1 MLIMRWLALI
11 ILSLISFSCLE
22 MDARIE
28 INTNNGGIL
37 NLEYRL
43 SREVDGILGTDPA
56 QAPFIPVN
64 RSDWEGEAGRISG
77 LNLLSFTRQV
87 LPKDVAISVRLS
99 FQNNRALEDV
109 FSRWGQQLSLISFG
123 NSTQLNFE
131 PRSFVEDLDLESL
144 TLVKSLFGHYTVAI
158 TVLAPRIIA
167 EDSKNNQSGQ
177 LSSWEFSIQDFYDLD
192 LEEWRLVW

>member
-1 MLIMRWLALI
+1 
-11 ILSLISFSCLE
+11 
-22 MDARIE
+22 
-28 INTNNGGIL
+28 
-37 NLEYRL
+37 
-43 SREVDGILGTDPA
+43 
-56 QAPFIPVN
+56 
-64 RSDWEGEAGRISG
+64 
-77 LNLLSFTRQV
+77 
-87 LPKDVAISVRLS
+87 VAISVRLS